1 MSQALPGIDKRA
13 TRLLRARRRT
23 ASAGLLAGMTLTAVG
38 VTGLAVVALPATPA
52 GATSDDCSGSL
63 GTAGTYGEWVA
74 GSVTRG
80 IGTVAGPVA
89 YGGSA
94 TFGQYSPSI
103 AGPTIATGV
112 AANASSLNLIVGGA
126 LTVDGPST
134 LDNGSGKIA
143 GSEASFSTLTV
154 NGGGTVTN
162 NVGSASLPFSFAS
175 VGTAL
180 VAASNG
186 WAEASATGTTVASGT
201 TLTLTGTDSTQDI
214 FTVTETQLAAAKNI
228 VINVPSASP
237 QPTVLINVTG
247 TTSYTNPSGQ
257 NITYTNGGTA
267 QAATTLWNF
276 NQASSITLSGLT
288 WDGTIVAP
296 FVSKLSASNG
306 AILGSL
312 IIGGSGAGGAF
323 STSVTPSTNTWDTG
337 TTNGSGLTL
346 FTGGCLP
353 SNSGPAAAT
362 PEGSPIDLIGFGALG
377 LGAAAFFMRR
387 RLFPSLSA

>member
-1 MSQALPGIDKRA
+1 MTALGA
-13 TRLLRARRRT
+13 
-23 ASAGLLAGMTLTAVG
+23 
-38 VTGLAVVALPATPA
+38 TGLAVVALPATPA
-52 GATSDDCSGSL
+52 WASSDDCSGTL
-63 GTAGTYGEWVA
+63 GTAGNYSEWVA

-103 AGPTIATGV
+103 AGPTIAAGV
-112 AANASSLNLIVGGA
+112 AANASSLNLLVGGA
-126 LTVDGPST
+126 LTVYGPST
-134 LDNGSGKIA
+134 LDAGSGKIA
-143 GSEASFSTLTV
+143 GAEAPDATLTV
-154 NGGGTVTN
+154 IGGGTVTN
-162 NVGSASLPFSFAS
+162 NVTSSGLPFSFTS
-175 VGTAL
+175 VGTGL

-186 WAEASATGTTVASGT
+186 WAAASATGTTVLSGA

-214 FTVTETQLAAAKNI
+214 FTVTEAQLAAADNI

-247 TTSYTNPSGQ
+247 TGSYTNPSGQ

-306 AILGSL
+306 SILGSL

-323 STSVTPSTNTWDTG
+323 ATSVTPATHTWDTG
-337 TTNGSGLTL
+337 TTNGSGLVL
-346 FTGGCLP
+346 FTGACLP
-353 SNSGPAAAT
+353 NNAGPGAGAPEAPAALLLPLSALAVGGIGYAT
-362 PEGSPIDLIGFGALG
+362 Q
-377 LGAAAFFMRR
+377 RR
-387 RLFPSLSA
+387 RSRRRAGVVS